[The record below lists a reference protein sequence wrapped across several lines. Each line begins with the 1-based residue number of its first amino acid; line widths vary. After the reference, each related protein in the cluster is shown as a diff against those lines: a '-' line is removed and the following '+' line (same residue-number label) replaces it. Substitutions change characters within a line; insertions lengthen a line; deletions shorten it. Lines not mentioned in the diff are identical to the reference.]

1 MQNNLLTTDVMK
13 FCVCCFAIFLMIMTY
28 ESLFAQS
35 DLEAVNYHLV
45 KCEIVAARPFLSH
58 TWIAGVC
65 GNDYLLKELMRARLD
80 AVIRYDRHAFILQL
94 SHDGYSR
101 YGELTTSV
109 GYAVK
114 FGGKVAVGMR
124 YYYLYQHVEQYEAQH
139 SITFDLS
146 LYAQLGRKWCLGF
159 EVYNPAR
166 LRYSIRGP
174 DIIPMRFTV
183 LVHYLFS
190 EKLAFS
196 VQVLKHLP
204 GRFDVS
210 AACYYHP
217 LHCFYLSFACSL
229 YDMNCG
235 VMIRY
240 RRFYF
245 MVDARYNYRLGF
257 APEVGVGMQ
266 LRVKN

>member
-1 MQNNLLTTDVMK
+1 MKLLVH
-13 FCVCCFAIFLMIMTY
+13 CLAIFLMIMIY
-28 ESLFAQS
+28 GSLSAQS
-35 DLEAVNYHLV
+35 GLGVVEYQRV
-45 KCEIVAARPFLSH
+45 KCEIAAARPFLSH
-58 TWIAGVC
+58 TWVAGVC
-65 GNDYLLKELMRARLD
+65 GNDYLLKELMRARFD
-80 AVIRYDRHAFILQL
+80 AVVRYDRHAFILRL

-124 YYYLYQHVEQYEAQH
+124 YYYLYQHVDNYEGQH
-139 SITFDLS
+139 SITFDVS
-146 LYAQLGRKWCLGF
+146 LYAQLSRKLCFGF

-174 DIIPMRFTV
+174 DIIPIRFMA
-183 LVHYLFS
+183 LVHYLYS

-196 VQVLKHLP
+196 MQVLKYLP

-210 AACYYHP
+210 AACYYQP
-217 LHCFYLSFACSL
+217 LQGFYLSFACSI
-229 YDMNCG
+229 YDMNLG
-235 VMIRY
+235 VMIRC

-245 MVDARYNYRLGF
+245 MVDARYNYHLGF
-257 APEVGVGMQ
+257 SPEVGVGMQ
-266 LRVKN
+266 LKVKN